1 MENINLN
8 ELRNIAYKTACEHGF
23 HDKRLSEEHC
33 LCLVISELMEAVEAD
48 RKGRLGKKC
57 KSRFEMDYNRYPALV
72 EEEKRFKCSFEKHVK
87 DTLPDKLSNAVI
99 CLLDLA
105 GLRGIS
111 LESASNDI
119 NSEYMDDIACM
130 YSQLSF
136 TEAIYSIFIKP
147 IVDYQYLSTIVN
159 EMIFSIFALA
169 KHLDI
174 DLLWHI
180 EQKMRYN
187 ELRPMFHGK
196 NIDYEN
202 NYIYNYMCYR
212 PIMGWRSN
220 NYIQTVF
227 HIAARLA

>member
-1 MENINLN
+1 MNNINLN

-23 HDKRLSEEHC
+23 HDKELSDEHY
-33 LCLVISELMEAVEAD
+33 LCLVISGLMKAVEAD
-48 RKGRLGKKC
+48 RKGKRADRESF
-57 KSRFEMDYNRYPALV
+57 KSSYEN
-72 EEEKRFKCSFEKHVK
+72 EEPHDDANFKCCFEKYIK
-87 DTLPDKLSNAVI
+87 DTLPDELSEAVI
-99 CLLDLA
+99 RLLDLA

-136 TEAIYSIFIKP
+136 TEAIYSIFTKP

-169 KHLDI
+169 KHLGI

-187 ELRPMFHGK
+187 ELRPKFHGK
-196 NIDYEN
+196 KY
-202 NYIYNYMCYR
+202 
-212 PIMGWRSN
+212 
-220 NYIQTVF
+220 
-227 HIAARLA
+227 

>member
-1 MENINLN
+1 MIMENINLN

-23 HDKRLSEEHC
+23 HDKRLSEEHY

-48 RKGRLGKKC
+48 RKGKRADRESF
-57 KSRFEMDYNRYPALV
+57 KSSYED
-72 EEEKRFKCSFEKHVK
+72 EEPHDDVNFKYCFEKYIK
-87 DTLPDKLSNAVI
+87 DTISDELSDAVI
-99 CLLDLA
+99 RLLDLA

-119 NSEYMDDIACM
+119 NSEYIDDIACM

-147 IVDYQYLSTIVN
+147 IVDYKYLSTIIN

-187 ELRPMFHGK
+187 ELRPK
-196 NIDYEN
+196 LNEKKY
-202 NYIYNYMCYR
+202 
-212 PIMGWRSN
+212 
-220 NYIQTVF
+220 
-227 HIAARLA
+227 

>member
-33 LCLVISELMEAVEAD
+33 LCLVISELMEAVEAE

-72 EEEKRFKCSFEKHVK
+72 EEEKRFKCSFEKNVK
-87 DTLPDKLSNAVI
+87 DTLPDELSDAVI
-99 CLLDLA
+99 RLLDLA
-105 GLRGIS
+105 GFRGIS

-130 YSQLSF
+130 YSKLSF
-136 TEAIYSIFIKP
+136 TEAIYSIFTKP

-169 KHLDI
+169 KHLGI
-174 DLLWHI
+174 DLLWNI
-180 EQKMRYN
+180 EQKQRYN
-187 ELRPMFHGK
+187 ELRPKLNGK
-196 NIDYEN
+196 RY
-202 NYIYNYMCYR
+202 
-212 PIMGWRSN
+212 
-220 NYIQTVF
+220 
-227 HIAARLA
+227 

>member
-1 MENINLN
+1 MNNINLN
-8 ELRNIAYKTACEHGF
+8 ELRDRAYKTACEHGF
-23 HDKRLSEEHC
+23 HDEELSNKHH

-119 NSEYMDDIACM
+119 NSEYMDDIAYM

-147 IVDYQYLSTIVN
+147 IVDYKYLSTIIN
-159 EMIFSIFALA
+159 DMIFSIFALA

-187 ELRPMFHGK
+187 ELRPKLSGK
-196 NIDYEN
+196 KY
-202 NYIYNYMCYR
+202 
-212 PIMGWRSN
+212 
-220 NYIQTVF
+220 
-227 HIAARLA
+227 

>member
-1 MENINLN
+1 MNNINLN

-48 RKGRLGKKC
+48 RKGKRADRE
-57 KSRFEMDYNRYPALV
+57 SFNSSYED
-72 EEEKRFKCSFEKHVK
+72 EEPHDDVNFKYCFEKYIK
-87 DTLPDKLSNAVI
+87 DTIPDELSDAVI
-99 CLLDLA
+99 RLLDLA

-147 IVDYQYLSTIVN
+147 IVDYNYLPTIVN
-159 EMIFSIFALA
+159 EMIFLIFAFA

-180 EQKMRYN
+180 NQKMRYN
-187 ELRPMFHGK
+187 ELRPKLNGK
-196 NIDYEN
+196 KY
-202 NYIYNYMCYR
+202 
-212 PIMGWRSN
+212 
-220 NYIQTVF
+220 
-227 HIAARLA
+227 

>member
-1 MENINLN
+1 MDNINLN
-8 ELRNIAYKTACEHGF
+8 ELRDRAYKTACEHGF

-33 LCLVISELMEAVEAD
+33 LCLIILELMEAVEAD
-48 RKGRLGKKC
+48 RKGKRADRESF
-57 KSRFEMDYNRYPALV
+57 KSSYED
-72 EEEKRFKCSFEKHVK
+72 EEPHNDANFKYCFEKYIK
-87 DTLPDKLSNAVI
+87 DTLPDELSNAVI
-99 CLLDLA
+99 CLFDLA

-111 LESASNDI
+111 LETVSEDI

-136 TEAIYSIFIKP
+136 TEAIYSIFTKP

-180 EQKMRYN
+180 EHKMRYN
-187 ELRPMFHGK
+187 ELRPKFNGK
-196 NIDYEN
+196 KY
-202 NYIYNYMCYR
+202 
-212 PIMGWRSN
+212 
-220 NYIQTVF
+220 
-227 HIAARLA
+227 